1 MPVKIYI
8 EKKASRATKIYVA
21 KRAKEII
28 LKDKPTLL
36 DCNHAS
42 DEQPNVSQYFNAFE
56 ERIYLD
62 PAKSSDSH
70 GVITKIEFR
79 KLAHAAAAAI
89 EGE

>member
-1 MPVKIYI
+1 MSVKIYI
-8 EKKASRATKIYVA
+8 EKKASRATKIYAA

-42 DEQPNVSQYFNAFE
+42 DEQPNVIQYFKAFE

-62 PAKSSDSH
+62 QAKSSNSH

-79 KLAHAAAAAI
+79 KLAHAATAI

>member
-8 EKKASRATKIYVA
+8 EKKASRATKIYAA

-42 DEQPNVSQYFNAFE
+42 DVIQYFKAFE

-70 GVITKIEFR
+70 GVITRIEFR
-79 KLAHAAAAAI
+79 KLAHAATAI